1 MTQAQFAGYYAA
13 VAKGYYRQAW
23 LNVKIKVGQTADSY
37 EKCVIPAV
45 NAVREMGFTSG
56 RFGFNPLI
64 DFYENSLPIFGHM
77 FGARWSDSAGRSALA
92 ADPAWA
98 RLLRWQKEL
107 IDWYGYED
115 LVRFVA
121 DVGQEFTPAN
131 AFQMG
136 KLAMNIDGEWRV
148 AFLATEAPHLDFGTA
163 PYPVDDAA
171 PDLYGS
177 GYINGSVI
185 GIPTGAGYLEES
197 WKLVRYLATDD
208 RALANRDAAE
218 TIFRDGSVPSRV
230 QAVIED

>member
-1 MTQAQFAGYYAA
+1 
-13 VAKGYYRQAW
+13 V
-23 LNVKIKVGQTADSY
+23 
-37 EKCVIPAV
+37 
-45 NAVREMGFTSG
+45 
-56 RFGFNPLI
+56 GFNPLI

-136 KLAMNIDGEWRV
+136 KLAMNIDGEWR
-148 AFLATEAPHLDFGTA
+148 ARLLATGAPHLDYGTGA
-163 PYPVDDAA
+163 HPAGDAA
-171 PDLYGS
+171 PGLYS
-177 GYINGSVI
+177 AGYIQHTVRGV
-185 GIPTGAGYLEES
+185 PTSAGHPD
-197 WKLVRYLATDD
+197 KD
-208 RALANRDAAE
+208 R
-218 TIFRDGSVPSRV
+218 
-230 QAVIED
+230 